1 MTKPPYLKLWLP
13 LLTTAVFVCLLGC
26 GHPHRLAELEHI
38 DSLLAVNQSAEALAR
53 LKPISPDT
61 LAEDDRMYYALL
73 RSMADY
79 KEYVDIKSDSAIS
92 GAVEFYRRKGDNGML
107 TRALIAKGCTE
118 EVMGNLDEAVACYH
132 EAEDV
137 KNAADTSS
145 VAYAKLRLGVL
156 YQSQVV
162 GTNSIALQKFKEAL
176 PLFKKFNDK
185 HYQLICLISIGG
197 IYRNIEEQHDSAVI
211 YMKEALKLALEQ
223 NDPYHVFAS
232 QYILSEYYLVREKDY
247 EAAKEYGLQAVSADK
262 SIIDHP
268 KAHYR
273 LAVSYL
279 YLGKPDSAIYYMNQA
294 PAATCAMDSI
304 VYYEVKAEIAHM
316 CQKNEG
322 KSKQYL
328 ERAHEIADSLTI
340 TGLNHRLLAVE
351 KKYDLSQEEL
361 KNESLRS
368 RLRGSWLALTLALLA
383 ALALVHFLWRYRTR
397 LREKETEHELLKS
410 DLDASLS
417 SLAKMQATV
426 ATREQE
432 LKKARDGYRQQL
444 DRQQERVAS
453 LTDEINDV
461 KSSLQEQRRER
472 RQLTEQIADLEVKSA
487 QFNEIRNIIGNQIQV
502 VRQLIQASYELPGKA
517 FNKKFHALLTVP
529 ENEQSESYW
538 ANLQSLTNDLYDN
551 VLVKAQEKAGG
562 TLNEHQ
568 INFIAL
574 LCCGYTRTAIMVCM
588 KYSHVGSVSNTKAK
602 IAKQMDV
609 PSLDDWVR
617 PFREQAPRG

>member
-13 LLTTAVFVCLLGC
+13 LLTTAVFACLLGC

-132 EAEDV
+132 EAERICS
-137 KNAADTSS
+137 DTDAERK
-145 VAYAKLRLGVL
+145 AYVKLRLGEL
-156 YQSQVV
+156 YQNQLLGARTISIQKYIEALNLYKKLGNEHYQVV
-162 GTNSIALQKFKEAL
+162 
-176 PLFKKFNDK
+176 
-185 HYQLICLISIGG
+185 CLTEIGG
-197 IYRNIEEQHDSAVI
+197 LYSGMKGKADSA
-211 YMKEALKLALEQ
+211 
-223 NDPYHVFAS
+223 
-232 QYILSEYYLVREKDY
+232 ILFIDTAIEMAERTKDEYYLFANNYSRSLHYLNIENAPIKAKQ
-247 EAAKEYGLQAVSADK
+247 AAQRA
-262 SIIDHP
+262 IIHTTEVDHP
-268 KAHYR
+268 RAHYCLSRAFLR
-273 LAVSYL
+273 LGS
-279 YLGKPDSAIYYMNQA
+279 KDSANYYMNLA
-294 PAATCAMDSI
+294 PKPADAVDS
-304 VYYEVKAEIAHM
+304 VAYFNLLSEMEQFSGH
-316 CQKNEG
+316 QKESQIYFL
-322 KSKQYL
+322 KSNTM
-328 ERAHEIADSLTI
+328 ADSLL
-340 TGLNHRLLAVE
+340 LNSLSHRLLAVE

-383 ALALVHFLWRYRTR
+383 ALALVHFLWRYRMR

-432 LKKARDGYRQQL
+432 LKTARDGYRQQL
-444 DRQQERVAS
+444 DRQQERVTS

-461 KSSLQEQRRER
+461 KSSLEEQWRER
-472 RQLTEQIADLEVKSA
+472 RQLTEQIADLEAKSA